1 MRPREVWARL
11 VHNWPAKLL
20 TFLIAFVL
28 WYQLRE
34 NEPVVDRTFVRE
46 LQVIGLGED
55 RVAVGLPEAVLVRVR
70 GTARRVETLSPNAVV
85 PFIDLSRVEGET
97 FDQRIQ
103 IQLPPGIQVVDIVP
117 DRLIGS
123 IEPLGEAL
131 LPVEVFSPGVGLR
144 FSPNQVRAR
153 GPDREVQRAVAA
165 IGLELRGENEVT
177 LYAVDAAGRPVPG
190 LVLEPGTARITA
202 RAPLLV
208 ERAVPLRLEPPPAG
222 LRLVEAR
229 LPTEV
234 TVVGPPEALDGLEFV
249 PARAEWREG
258 SYVAPLA
265 LELPDGVRASGE
277 VWGRFRVERAEPV
290 E

>member
-1 MRPREVWARL
+1 VSPREVWARL
-11 VHNWPAKLL
+11 MHNWPAKLL
-20 TFLIAFVL
+20 TFLIAFML

-55 RVAVGLPEAVLVRVR
+55 RVAVGLPEVVQVRVR

-85 PFIDLSRVEGET
+85 PFVDLSRVEGET

-117 DRLIGS
+117 DRLIGR

-165 IGLELRGENEVT
+165 VGLELQGEDEVA
-177 LYAVDAAGRPVPG
+177 LYAVDAAGRPVTG
-190 LVLEPGTARITA
+190 LALEPNTARVEA
-202 RAPLLV
+202 RAPLLI

-229 LPTEV
+229 VPTEV
-234 TVVGPPEALDGLEFV
+234 TVVGPPEALDGLEFI

-265 LELPDGVRASGE
+265 LELPDGVRAGGE